1 MGSQYRN
8 AVYPQMPQFTAEI
21 ADGYAVSQLSEEEV
35 VGYIDRVLRNCEK
48 NFPKA
53 VEYIGHR
60 RMRPQE
66 VFKYFSEKK
75 NDKNKRWD
83 FARTDVYLM
92 EYNFTFDGQVLGP
105 YHIFLPFCD
114 ANAVSH
120 INGKQ
125 FYNKPV
131 MRDSVLQVT
140 NNQIFLQ
147 FMSTPCTFSRLYYM
161 ILKNDAWESISI
173 YHGCFHNVL
182 RTVQQKKNKANSAR
196 ITLNAHY
203 LFVKYGFVEA
213 FKKFANVEVKF
224 GTRDELTEQGVN
236 NKEWVTYA
244 SRGTT
249 PYWVAKNEV
258 YIPHDMRIAVR
269 RENCNDVVECMIASA
284 IYVFD
289 LFPQDVKTVDVVNAT
304 WWNLMLGKIIF
315 GGGHLPSSLIG
326 KITEHIKA
334 TDNYVDEMSIESFEQ
349 NGIFVENMYDFLYYL
364 IGSYDQIVHERS
376 ASPSSLLGRRLAVKQ
391 HVLSPIISN
400 LFTAAFQIA
409 DIRPDK
415 LSHKKVHDIL
425 VRMLKPKLIFANN
438 RGKPFCVSI
447 SSPCDVKVF
456 GTTSEVLPQDNTT
469 GKKKQ
474 QDRSILQNPRW
485 RLDSTFMTIGGA
497 FAQSKGEPVGVD
509 KINQFAQITSLGVL
523 EHQDVLKDIA
533 HRIDKTLQNE

>member
-1 MGSQYRN
+1 MPSQYRN
-8 AVYPQMPQFTAEI
+8 AVFAQMPEFTAEI

-35 VGYIDRVLRNCEK
+35 IGYIDRVWRNCEK
-48 NFPKA
+48 NFPK
-53 VEYIGHR
+53 ELKYIGHR

-66 VFKYFSEKK
+66 VHRYFSEKK
-75 NDKNKRWD
+75 NDKNKKWD
-83 FARTDVYLM
+83 FARTDVYLV
-92 EYNFTFDGQVLGP
+92 EYIFEFAGQRLPP
-105 YHIFLPFCD
+105 YPIFLSFCD
-114 ANAVSH
+114 SNAVTH

-131 MRDSVLQVT
+131 VRDSVLQVT

-161 ILKNDAWESISI
+161 ILKDDVWESVSI

-203 LFVKYGFVEA
+203 LFIKYGFTQTFE
-213 FKKFANVEVKF
+213 KFANIEVKL
-224 GTRDELTEQGVN
+224 GTRDELEAEGVIG
-236 NKEWVTYA
+236 KDWIVYA

-249 PYWVAKNEV
+249 PFWIAKNGA
-258 YIPHDMRIAVR
+258 YTPHDIRIAIKR
-269 RENCNDVVECMIASA
+269 DDWSEIVESMITSA

-289 LFPQDVKTVDVVNAT
+289 LFPQDAVTENIKNPT
-304 WWNLMLGKIIF
+304 WWSLMLGKIIF
-315 GGGHLPSSLIG
+315 GEGHLASSLIG

-334 TDNYVDEMSIESFEQ
+334 TNNYVDEMSVEAFEQ
-349 NGIFVENMYDFLYYL
+349 NGILVENMYDFLFYL
-364 IGSYDQIVHERS
+364 IGNYDQIVYDRS
-376 ASPSSLLGRRLAVKQ
+376 ASPSSLLGRRLAIKQ
-391 HVLSPIISN
+391 HVLSPIMIN
-400 LFTAAFQIA
+400 LITAAFQIA

-415 LSHKKVHDIL
+415 LSYKKVHDIL
-425 VRMLKPKLIFANN
+425 VRMLKPKLIFQNN

-447 SSPCDVKVF
+447 SSPCDVKIF

-509 KINQFAQITSLGVL
+509 KINPFAQITNLGVL
-523 EHQDVLKDIA
+523 EHQDVLKDVA
-533 HRIDKTLQNE
+533 SRIDKTLQTE